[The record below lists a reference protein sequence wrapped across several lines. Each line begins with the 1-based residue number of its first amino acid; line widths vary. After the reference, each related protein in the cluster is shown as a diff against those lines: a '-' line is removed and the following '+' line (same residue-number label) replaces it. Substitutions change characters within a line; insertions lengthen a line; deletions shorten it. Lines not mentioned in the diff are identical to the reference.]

1 MFTIL
6 LLFNIFQGIFMNFEM
21 VMALSEALDARDK
34 YTAGHSRRVMEYS
47 VGIAKHLKLP
57 GENIALLKI
66 SALLHDIGKIGIPDD
81 ILHKQSN
88 ISDKEFAAIKK
99 HPEIGANIL
108 KAVGAF
114 KNLVPIVYHHHER
127 FDGLGYPQGIYG
139 EQIPLYAR
147 IISIADSFDA
157 MTSTRPYRKALH
169 IENALLEIELN
180 GGKQFD
186 PSISN
191 VFIDRFGDIFD
202 EVFRNIEPEY
212 SI

>member
-1 MFTIL
+1 
-6 LLFNIFQGIFMNFEM
+6 MNFEM
-21 VMALSEALDARDK
+21 VMALSSALDARDK

-47 VGIAKHLKLP
+47 VGIAKRLKFS
-57 GENIALLKI
+57 EKDIHELKI
-66 SALLHDIGKIGIPDD
+66 SALLHDIGKIGISDV
-81 ILHKQSN
+81 ILHKESR
-88 ISDKEFAAIKK
+88 ISDKEFATIKK

-114 KNLVPIVYHHHER
+114 KDLVPIVYHHHER

-139 EQIPLYAR
+139 EQIPLYSR
-147 IISIADSFDA
+147 IIAIADSFDA
-157 MTSTRPYRKALH
+157 ITSTRPYRKALR

-191 VFIDRFGDIFD
+191 IFIDRFVDIFD
-202 EVFRNIEPEY
+202 EALRNIEPEY

>member
-1 MFTIL
+1 
-6 LLFNIFQGIFMNFEM
+6 MNLEM
-21 VMALSEALDARDK
+21 VMALSGALDARDK

-57 GENIALLKI
+57 EKDINGLKI
-66 SALLHDIGKIGIPDD
+66 SALLHDIGKIGIPDV
-81 ILHKQSN
+81 ILHKESR

-99 HPEIGANIL
+99 HTEIGANIL

-114 KNLVPIVYHHHER
+114 KDLVPIVYHHHER
-127 FDGLGYPQGIYG
+127 YDGLGYPKGIYG

-157 MTSTRPYRKALH
+157 ITSTRPYRKALQ

-191 VFIDRFGDIFD
+191 VFISRFVDIFD
-202 EVFRNIEPEY
+202 EALRNIEPEY
-212 SI
+212 SV

>member
-1 MFTIL
+1 
-6 LLFNIFQGIFMNFEM
+6 MNFEM
-21 VMALSEALDARDK
+21 VMALSKALDARDK
-34 YTAGHSRRVMEYS
+34 YTAGHSIRVMEYA

-57 GENIALLKI
+57 EKDIGRLKI
-66 SALLHDIGKIGIPDD
+66 SALLHDIGKIGISDAV
-81 ILHKQSN
+81 LHKESKM
-88 ISDKEFAAIKK
+88 SDKEFAVIKK

-114 KNLVPIVYHHHER
+114 KDLVPIVYHHHER
-127 FDGLGYPQGIYG
+127 FDGMGYPQGIYG

-147 IISIADSFDA
+147 IIAIADSFDA
-157 MTSTRPYRKALH
+157 MTSTRPYRKALQV
-169 IENALLEIELN
+169 ENALLEIELN

-191 VFIDRFGDIFD
+191 IFIDRFGDIF
-202 EVFRNIEPEY
+202 EGALRNIEPEY

>member
-1 MFTIL
+1 
-6 LLFNIFQGIFMNFEM
+6 MNFEM

-47 VGIAKHLKLP
+47 LGIAKHLKLP
-57 GENIALLKI
+57 ENDIHGLKM
-66 SALLHDIGKIGIPDD
+66 SALLHDIGKIGVSD
-81 ILHKQSN
+81 IILYKESK
-88 ISDKEFAAIKK
+88 ISDKEFAVIKK

-108 KAVGAF
+108 RAVGAF
-114 KNLVPIVYHHHER
+114 KDLVPIVYHHHER
-127 FDGLGYPQGIYG
+127 FDGTGYPKGIYG

-157 MTSTRPYRKALH
+157 MTSTRPYRKALR
-169 IENALLEIELN
+169 IESALLEIELN

-191 VFIDRFGDIFD
+191 IFVDRFMEIFD
-202 EVFRNIEPEY
+202 EALRNIEPEY

>member
-1 MFTIL
+1 
-6 LLFNIFQGIFMNFEM
+6 MNFEM

-34 YTAGHSRRVMEYS
+34 YTAGHSRRVMEYA

-57 GENIALLKI
+57 EKDIDRLKI
-66 SALLHDIGKIGIPDD
+66 SALLHDIGKIGVSDAV
-81 ILHKQSN
+81 LHKESRL
-88 ISDKEFAAIKK
+88 SDKEFSVIKK

-108 KAVGAF
+108 KAVGTF
-114 KNLVPIVYHHHER
+114 KDLVPVVYHHHER
-127 FDGLGYPQGIYG
+127 FDGIGYPQGIYG

-147 IISIADSFDA
+147 IIAITDSFDA
-157 MTSTRPYRKALH
+157 MTSTRPYRKSLP
-169 IENALLEIELN
+169 IETALLEIELN

-191 VFIDRFGDIFD
+191 VFIANFGDIFD
-202 EVFRNIEPEY
+202 EALKNTEPEY

>member
-1 MFTIL
+1 
-6 LLFNIFQGIFMNFEM
+6 MNFEM

-34 YTAGHSRRVMEYS
+34 YTFGHSRRVMEYA
-47 VGIAKHLKLP
+47 VGIAKHLNLP
-57 GENIALLKI
+57 EREIDRLKI
-66 SALLHDIGKIGIPDD
+66 SALLHDIGKIGISDA
-81 ILHKQSN
+81 ILHKDSKMSN
-88 ISDKEFAAIKK
+88 KEFAVIQK
-99 HPEIGANIL
+99 HTGIGANIL

-114 KNLVPIVYHHHER
+114 KDLVPIVYHHHER
-127 FDGLGYPQGIYG
+127 FDGMGYPQGIYG

-147 IISIADSFDA
+147 IIAITDSFDA

-191 VFIDRFGDIFD
+191 IFINRFGDIFD
-202 EVFRNIEPEY
+202 EALKNIEPKY

>member
-1 MFTIL
+1 
-6 LLFNIFQGIFMNFEM
+6 MNFEM
-21 VMALSEALDARDK
+21 VMALSGALDARDK
-34 YTAGHSRRVMEYS
+34 YTAGHSRRVMEYA

-57 GENIALLKI
+57 ERDVGRLKI
-66 SALLHDIGKIGIPDD
+66 SALLHDIGKIGVSDTV
-81 ILHKQSN
+81 LHKESGL
-88 ISDKEFAAIKK
+88 SDKEFAVIKK

-114 KNLVPIVYHHHER
+114 KDLVPVVYHHHER
-127 FDGLGYPQGIYG
+127 FDGIGYPQGIYG

-147 IISIADSFDA
+147 IIAIADSFDA
-157 MTSTRPYRKALH
+157 MTSTRPYRKALR

-191 VFIDRFGDIFD
+191 IFIDRFGDIFD
-202 EVFRNIEPEY
+202 GALRNIEPEY